1 MEPREGDLVTENLRL
16 TRLLGRG
23 GMGSVWIA
31 KHNSLDVDVAVKF
44 VTKELLSGGDPMV
57 IERFRREA
65 QLAAKIESQ
74 HVVRIFDHGLTKG
87 DGAPYIVMEL
97 MRGESLA
104 SRLARLQRLALG
116 DAARIVSEIANGL
129 EAAHEMGVIHRDIK
143 PHNVFLARGREGKE
157 IAKILDFGI
166 AKTTNPGEEVH
177 QAVKT
182 STGVLIGTPQYMS
195 PEQLMRAGAPDAG
208 ADLWALS
215 VVAYELVTGKLPFA
229 GETLAAT
236 LIAITRAEITP
247 PSHTVPEAPEGLDT
261 FFGRAFAVDTARR
274 YGNAKAL
281 AEAFVEAAGGIEP
294 SSIVPSDAPT
304 KEGPALAVDLTT
316 EQFLAADTAAR
327 EKAAK
332 AGAEFAATEIASPTP
347 GEGAG
352 HNTGTAT
359 SLDVPRSGAA
369 DDASPTQ
376 ESEPAEFPREKSPS
390 IELPAATM
398 KSRVPWIAAAVIAI
412 AAGSTFVATQKDNRV
427 AGPSPIASA
436 SPTTAEPATTSPG
449 PTSTTAAVSAKPE
462 VMPFKRQAVK
472 DGRLADEVWVGD
484 FWVERDVKDVGL
496 DFLSAET
503 RCRSRSLALCTN
515 AQFTR
520 ACETYPELGTATT
533 FTATSEAGGLVV
545 RGGADCKAR
554 STVLPDDAD
563 SNRSLLCCTR
573 AIALGG
579 DVKRFGVPRNAASQV
594 LMYESNLN
602 QQKGAALVKRTAG
615 TIRFFEQPL
624 SGEKLANTI
633 DWLGKQSTHLYER
646 CNLALLP
653 NDPDQSYTA
662 VCTAIEFE
670 FPWPAVGGVVVGAKQ
685 VFHRFEFTSGGLLK
699 DVRTWQGPRPLLT
712 PKDIP

>member
-23 GMGSVWIA
+23 GMGSVWVA
-31 KHNSLDVDVAVKF
+31 KHSSLDVDVAVKF

-65 QLAAKIESQ
+65 KLAAKIESH

-87 DGAPYIVMEL
+87 DGSPYIVMEL

-104 SRLARLQRLALG
+104 SRLARLERLALG
-116 DAARIVSEIANGL
+116 DAARIVSEVANGL

-166 AKTTNPGEEVH
+166 AKTTNPGEEVL

-195 PEQLMRAGAPDAG
+195 PEQLMRAGSPDAG

-215 VVAYELVTGKLPFA
+215 VVAYELVTGRLPFA

-247 PSHTVPEAPEGLDT
+247 PSHTIPEAPEGLDA

-274 YGNAKAL
+274 YASAKAL
-281 AEAFVEAAGGIEP
+281 ADAFAEAAGGIEP
-294 SSIVPSDAPT
+294 SSIIPSDVPT

-327 EKAAK
+327 EKASK
-332 AGAEFAATEIASPTP
+332 TRAEFAATEVALPTP
-347 GEGAG
+347 AEGGAR
-352 HNTGTAT
+352 NTGSAT
-359 SLDVPRSGAA
+359 SPDNL
-369 DDASPTQ
+369 DASPTQ
-376 ESEPAEFPREKSPS
+376 ESEPADFPRQKPPS
-390 IELPAATM
+390 IELPPASSR
-398 KSRVPWIAAAVIAI
+398 SRVPWIAAAVIAI
-412 AAGSTFVATQKDNRV
+412 AAGSTLVATRKDHTV
-427 AGPSPIASA
+427 AGPAQPASA
-436 SPTTAEPATTSPG
+436 DPATAEPVTSN
-449 PTSTTAAVSAKPE
+449 TQVLSATAAPSAKPA
-462 VMPFKRQAVK
+462 VLPFKKQAVK
-472 DGRLADEVWVGD
+472 EGRLPDEVWVGD
-484 FWVERDVKDVGL
+484 FWVERDAKDVAL
-496 DFLSAET
+496 DFLTAEA
-503 RCRSRSLALCTN
+503 RCRSRSLALCTD

-520 ACETYPELGTATT
+520 ACETYPELAVSTT
-533 FTATSEAGGLVV
+533 FTATSEAGGIVV

-554 STVLPDDAD
+554 NTVLADDVDGDRA
-563 SNRSLLCCTR
+563 LVCCTR
-573 AIALGG
+573 AVALGG

-594 LMYESNLN
+594 QLYESNLN
-602 QQKGAALVKRTAG
+602 QSKGAALVKRTDGAVGFFGQQLAG
-615 TIRFFEQPL
+615 D
-624 SGEKLANTI
+624 KLAETI
-633 DWLGKQSTHLYER
+633 DWLGKQSVLIHER
-646 CNLALLP
+646 CNLALVP

-662 VCTAIEFE
+662 ACTAIEFE
-670 FPWPAVGGVVVGAKQ
+670 YAKTPAAAGQVKPAVGAKQ
-685 VFHRFEFTSGGLLK
+685 VFHRFEFASGGLLK
-699 DVRTWQGPRPLLT
+699 DVRTWQNPRRIIAPT
-712 PKDIP
+712 DP